1 MVILVGGSS
10 HVGKTLVAQ
19 KLVEKYK
26 FPCTSLDHLKMAF
39 IRTGRTDLTVCDDY
53 RMRFFLWPFAAEM
66 IKTAIENNQNMII
79 EGCYIPK
86 SWKESFSD
94 DYLKQVRPVF
104 ILMSENYLRKNID
117 DVSRYA
123 DVIEKRIDDFVDL
136 DRLINCSKEFKDDC
150 LSNGTPYIEIDGKYD
165 LEKLV
170 EDVCLVVEKNRMNEF

>member
-1 MVILVGGSS
+1 
-10 HVGKTLVAQ
+10 
-19 KLVEKYK
+19 
-26 FPCTSLDHLKMAF
+26 
-39 IRTGRTDLTVCDDY
+39 
-53 RMRFFLWPFAAEM
+53 
-66 IKTAIENNQNMII
+66 MII

-94 DYLKQVRPVF
+94 DYLKQIRPVF

-170 EDVCLVVEKNRMNEF
+170 EDVCLVVEKKLMNEF